1 FLCLLRG
8 PKYFSHEYRAMIA
21 KLLVFNKGV
30 SYFGSTRTVPM
41 LPKNLINFLDVYLFI
56 LKGEIF

>member
-1 FLCLLRG
+1 
-8 PKYFSHEYRAMIA
+8 MIA

-41 LPKNLINFLDVYLFI
+41 LELSDESIHHLTTIK
-56 LKGEIF
+56 